1 VESKTSGA
9 RSLMSIAL
17 VSIMLSSASANAI
30 ENAQQAIVTPTYE
43 KSMRTLDMMKKCDA
57 NGDGEVSQ
65 QEGEAYFRKM
75 FATLDVNRDG
85 VLDETEWAGAARNV
99 KVVSLADGGYA
110 RALSEMDMLLQC
122 DVNKDRKVSESEFL
136 AIHQNLFNKMA
147 AGQPAIDAE
156 HWIAA
161 HLPIK
166 G

>member
-1 VESKTSGA
+1 
-9 RSLMSIAL
+9 MAL
-17 VSIMLSSASANAI
+17 VSIMLSSVSANAI

-75 FATLDVNRDG
+75 FATLDVNHDG
-85 VLDETEWAGAARNV
+85 ALDQTEWVGAAGNAE
-99 KVVSLADGGYA
+99 VVSLSSGGYA
-110 RALSEMDMLLQC
+110 HALSSTEMMLNC
-122 DVNKDRKVSESEFL
+122 DVDKNRKISESEFL

-161 HLPIK
+161 HLPIT